1 VEGSVG
7 SHDGPAP
14 GDVPAPR
21 ARILLLMR
29 AFGEAFEHLQH
40 DWAAAATLHASDLA
54 AITHLRSSGVPLTM
68 RGLGERLELSPGAIT
83 ALVDRLEARG
93 HVARGSDPADR
104 RRVTV
109 ELSPAAHGLVDRFF
123 GELAQRVATELE
135 GFDEDELAIIARFL
149 ERMPKAIAPDRDGDG
164 DGGVGDGRSPDV

>member
-1 VEGSVG
+1 MTRS
-7 SHDGPAP
+7 DGPGNGP
-14 GDVPAPR
+14 GDGPPRQDGPDPR

-40 DWAAAATLHASDLA
+40 DWEAAATLHASDLA
-54 AITHLRSSGVPLTM
+54 AITHLRASGAPLTM

-93 HVARGSDPADR
+93 HVGRGSDPADR

-109 ELSPAAHGLVDRFF
+109 ELSPNAHDLVDRFF
-123 GELAQRVATELE
+123 GELAQRVAAELE
-135 GFDEDELAIIARFL
+135 AFDEDELAIIARFL
-149 ERMPKAIAPDRDGDG
+149 ERMPPAIAPGH
-164 DGGVGDGRSPDV
+164 GGVWPAPEDT

>member
-1 VEGSVG
+1 VGGSVG
-7 SHDGPAP
+7 SDDAP
-14 GDVPAPR
+14 DRGDVADPR

-40 DWAAAATLHASDLA
+40 DWASAATLHASDLA
-54 AITHLRSSGVPLTM
+54 AITHLRGSGVPLTM

-93 HVARGSDPADR
+93 HVARGNDPADR

-109 ELSPAAHGLVDRFF
+109 ELSPTAHALVDRFF
-123 GELAQRVATELE
+123 GELAQRVAAELE
-135 GFDEDELAIIARFL
+135 GFDEAELATIARFL
-149 ERMPKAIAPDRDGDG
+149 ERMPTAIAPDHA
-164 DGGVGDGRSPDV
+164 GGTGPTPGPAS